1 MTTMTEDRATVKP
14 DQPADDVAALRK
26 SLIEIVDRAIL
37 ETTDARI
44 RKTDVTSALDAIMSL
59 REAQR
64 IIDDAITAAARLA
77 RARVDGRVP
86 ATDDQL
92 GDALRLGGDKPTHR
106 NNAGRWRRAR
116 GIA

>member
-1 MTTMTEDRATVKP
+1 MTDEAP
-14 DQPADDVAALRK
+14 APAEPIADDVAALRK
-26 SLIEIVDRAIL
+26 TLVEIVDRAIL
-37 ETTDARI
+37 ELTDARI

-64 IIDDAITAAARLA
+64 IADEAITAAARLA
-77 RARVDGRVP
+77 RARADGRVP

-92 GDALRLGGDKPTHR
+92 GDVLRLGGINPTHR